1 MDEWIEGLREKLNEP
16 WAPAGWVA
24 AALPLGFL
32 LLVAV
37 GRTEDGWMPFLD
49 GINLLFHEAGHP
61 VFGILGWET
70 LTILGGTLMQILVPM
85 LVGGHF
91 WFKRQPL
98 GVAMCGQWVGQNFL
112 NISRYMAD
120 ARAQVLPLVG
130 GGEHDW
136 GELLL
141 QWHLLKQDQILAGR
155 VAFLGW
161 ALMVGWAL
169 WLGFRAYQDRA
180 TASAA

>member
-1 MDEWIEGLREKLNEP
+1 MEEWIEGLREQLNEP
-16 WAPAGWVA
+16 WAPVA
-24 AALPLGFL
+24 PWLAVLPPAFL
-32 LLVAV
+32 LLVIF

-49 GINLLFHEAGHP
+49 GINLVFHEAGHP

-70 LTILGGTLMQILVPM
+70 LTILGGTLLQLLVP
-85 LVGGHF
+85 LLLGGSF

-98 GVAMCGQWVGQNFL
+98 GVALCGQWVGQNLL
-112 NISRYMAD
+112 NIARYMAD

-141 QWHLLKQDQILAGR
+141 QWRLLPKDQMLAGR
-155 VAFLGW
+155 MAFLGW
-161 ALMVGWAL
+161 MLMFTWAA
-169 WLGFRAYQDRA
+169 WLGFRAWRDHPGA
-180 TASAA
+180 GAA